1 MDAHLVF
8 KRVIGG
14 VAFGGVVLSL
24 TFVMPWDLMNAPSV
38 AQSQDKPAVFEK
50 DAALDLNS
58 YLGAESCSGSACH
71 NNVAPRGK
79 LRIGQNEFFI
89 WSQKDRHAKAYE
101 VLTGP
106 DSKRIAQNL
115 KIDHPENS
123 RRCLVCHGI
132 LVADSRQGKNFDI
145 TEGVS
150 CEACH
155 GPSEHW
161 LGPHMRKDWD
171 AKKAVTFGMYNTK
184 DLSKRADKCLSCHLG
199 VGEDVVD
206 HELIGAGHPRLKF
219 ELDNYSHV
227 MPPHWLLPKDKPSRD
242 WLGTHAWAVNQAVAL
257 RNQVQLLVASRKTRS
272 GLWPDFAHF
281 DCYACHHAVVDY
293 LGNLTDEEKKMQRWR
308 TKDYGGKPGR
318 LVWNAASYAVFHHV
332 VRQASA
338 EQAKT
343 LDQLVKSFHEALTGK
358 RAAADGF
365 DSTLMRLSELT
376 DQLVPKIVQHGFTPE
391 NVLSLMKNI
400 SGDGRAI
407 GNLGFQSA
415 EQAVFALAS
424 LYDAYSDAVGTM
436 PEAKGIKEAIDL
448 LYKDIK
454 DGRTFDQAQFETDI
468 SRLNRY
474 FSASATLPTPS

>member
-1 MDAHLVF
+1 MDAHQVF

-14 VAFGGVVLSL
+14 VASIGVVLSL
-24 TFVMPWDLMNAPSV
+24 TFVMPWDLWNALPL
-38 AQSQDKPAVFEK
+38 AQSQDNPAVPEK
-50 DAALDLNS
+50 DAPLYLYS
-58 YLGAESCSGSACH
+58 YMGAESCSGSACH

-89 WSQKDRHAKAYE
+89 WSQKDRHAKGYE

-123 RRCLVCHGI
+123 HRCLVCHGI
-132 LVADSRQGKNFDI
+132 PVAENRQGKNFDI

-155 GPSEHW
+155 GPGEQW

-171 AKKAVTFGMYNTK
+171 AKKAAAFGMYNTK

-199 VGEDVVD
+199 VGQDLVD

-227 MPPHWLLPKDKPSRD
+227 MPAHWLPPKDNPSRD
-242 WLGTHAWAVNQAVAL
+242 WLGAKAWAVNQAVAL
-257 RNQVQLLVASRKTRS
+257 RNQVQLLVSSRKTKS
-272 GLWPDFAHF
+272 GLWPDFIHF
-281 DCYACHHAVVDY
+281 DCYACHHDVVDHV
-293 LGNLTDEEKKMQRWR
+293 GNLTDEEKKMQRWQ

-318 LVWNAASYAVFHHV
+318 LVWNASSYAVFRHV
-332 VRQASA
+332 VNQASA
-338 EQAKT
+338 EQGKT
-343 LDQLVKSFHEALTGK
+343 LDQLVKSFHEGLTGK

-365 DSTLMRLSELT
+365 DNTLKRLSEIT
-376 DQLVPKIVQHGFTPE
+376 DQLVPKIAQHGFTGQ

-415 EQAVFALAS
+415 EQAVLALAS

-436 PEAKGIKEAIDL
+436 PETKGIKEAIDL

-454 DGRTFDQAQFETDI
+454 AGRTFDQAQFETDM
-468 SRLNRY
+468 SKLHGY
-474 FSASATLPTPS
+474 FSASVTLPPPS